1 MRHATTRRPMHRF
14 AVAVI
19 AAISAIAATTACARQ
34 SVPRDAQ
41 ATATSEAA
49 RRPPNV
55 LFILADDMRPDAIG
69 ALADDGGSGAST
81 EHLDALVARG
91 TAFTNTVHM
100 GGEHG
105 AICITSRAMI
115 LTGRNLWTHG
125 DNQLPDQPLWPE
137 AFAAAGYATFGCGKW
152 HNGEASFARAFEFEG
167 PHAGGFLPST
177 REDGDGYDRPPAD
190 GRPDTW
196 SPSDESRRGH
206 WMAADDGVV
215 HSSERWADAT
225 IAFLEAH
232 RARNDGRP
240 FLAQLAFHA
249 PHDPRQA
256 PAPYLDKRP
265 LASIALPPSAMPAH
279 PFDQGDA
286 RVRDERL
293 APFPRSDDALRTHER
308 EYRAIVEHMDDQI
321 GRVLD
326 ALERLGL
333 ADDTIVVFTGDHGLA
348 VSRHG
353 LLGKQNLYE
362 HSVRTPLVVAGP
374 GVAQGRRVP
383 APVYLHSVLATAAEL
398 AGVPAMPSVAPE
410 AAGVG
415 RLARADRAPAASDA
429 PFGSIYAAYR
439 SDLQRMVRD
448 DRWKLV
454 VYPKARVVQLFDLER
469 DPWELENLAGDPA
482 HRGTVARL
490 RRELL
495 GWMARV
501 DDPLSPEALAGLEAI
516 EPSGRPEGAGAQ
528 ASAGAWSTPTFV
540 RWSD

>member
-1 MRHATTRRPMHRF
+1 MQSGLHGRIVTTLAALVARAALAAPAAGMRSPASDD
-14 AVAVI
+14 
-19 AAISAIAATTACARQ
+19 AAGHSA
-34 SVPRDAQ
+34 
-41 ATATSEAA
+41 
-49 RRPPNV
+49 PNV

-69 ALADDGGSGAST
+69 ALGGDDAST

-105 AICITSRAMI
+105 AICVTSRAMI

-125 DNQLPDQPLWPE
+125 DNALPDQPLWPE

-177 REDGDGYDRPPAD
+177 PDSGDAYARPPAD

-196 SPSDESRRGH
+196 SPSDEARSGH
-206 WMAADDGVV
+206 WMEVDGGTR
-215 HSSERWADAT
+215 HSSERWADAA
-225 IAFLEAH
+225 IAFLESQ
-232 RARNDGRP
+232 RARGDARP
-240 FLAQLAFHA
+240 FLAFLAFHA

-256 PAPYLDKRP
+256 PAGYLEKRP
-265 LASIALPPSAMPAH
+265 HASIGLPPNAMPAH

-293 APFPRSDDALRTHER
+293 APFPRSIDALRVHER

-326 ALERLGL
+326 ALARLGL

-374 GVAQGRRVP
+374 GVAAGRRVA
-383 APVYLHSVLATAAEL
+383 APVYLHSALATAAEL
-398 AGVPAMPSVAPE
+398 AGVPTMPSIARE
-410 AAGVG
+410 AAGIA
-415 RLARADRAPAASDA
+415 RLARAEPVTPAGNDATDGSDA
-429 PFGSIYAAYR
+429 TADDDAPPFPTIYAAYR
-439 SDLQRMVRD
+439 ADLQRMVRD

-454 VYPKARVVQLFDLER
+454 VYPKARVVQLFDLGK

-482 HRGTVARL
+482 HAGTVARL
-490 RRELL
+490 RGALAE
-495 GWMARV
+495 WMRRV
-501 DDPLSPEALAGLEAI
+501 DDPLPAASLEGMESWPAPAFGAAG
-516 EPSGRPEGAGAQ
+516 G
-528 ASAGAWSTPTFV
+528 
-540 RWSD
+540 